1 MKPDLFIALA
11 AWLLIV
17 LTPAG
22 AWLEATLLGHVAV
35 EIPLLVCIGVI
46 TGNRLK
52 PRLARIL
59 GAAALPCIL
68 LACFTLAFWMIPR
81 WLDASVNDAVIAWV
95 KYLSLPILAGIPLAL
110 GWNALHPIAR
120 GVVKLEF
127 PAMLFR
133 LGWLYLVSPDR
144 LCNNYLLGEQQQLG
158 HAFIILG
165 LACGM
170 LWLTRLFVRPVPT
183 IPEFPRSND
192 HTPKLENRNH

>member
-1 MKPDLFIALA
+1 MKADLFIALA
-11 AWLLIV
+11 AWLLIM

-35 EIPLLVCIGVI
+35 EIPLLVCFGVI
-46 TGNRLK
+46 AGNRLK

-127 PAMLFR
+127 LAMLFR

-144 LCNNYLLGEQQQLG
+144 LCNNYLLSEQQQLG

-165 LACGM
+165 LVCGM
-170 LWLTRLFVRPVPT
+170 MWLTRLFFRPVPT
-183 IPEFPRSND
+183 IQEFPC
-192 HTPKLENRNH
+192 